1 MFFCTNSEK
10 KDERRKTFSQKLKR
24 KNERRRKEEEKEK
37 QKRVADF
44 ELRKRKAQDAID
56 QMEQRKFDENLETEF
71 QQERE
76 KRKREAEINVNDT
89 SKTLSEFLSCDPN
102 SRLSNWW
109 SGDIDSRS
117 ATAVCM
123 YCRRF
128 NCIGFQCDSGTKVET
143 DLFALFE
150 KEVIEKKG
158 SNIDKKEMKA
168 HLTTRFRDHFRSDKC
183 KGGGHKQ
190 ITHCGL
196 PFCLVVRIQH
206 KYGQTCSTCEKAP
219 CAFYQ
224 HFGDAF
230 PDCMALMDTSKRPAW
245 EV

>member
-1 MFFCTNSEK
+1 
-10 KDERRKTFSQKLKR
+10 
-24 KNERRRKEEEKEK
+24 
-37 QKRVADF
+37 
-44 ELRKRKAQDAID
+44 
-56 QMEQRKFDENLETEF
+56 
-71 QQERE
+71 
-76 KRKREAEINVNDT
+76 
-89 SKTLSEFLSCDPN
+89 
-102 SRLSNWW
+102 
-109 SGDIDSRS
+109 
-117 ATAVCM
+117 M

-150 KEVIEKKG
+150 KEVIRKKG
-158 SNIDKKEMKA
+158 SHIDKKEMKA
-168 HLTTRFRDHFRSDKC
+168 HLMTRFRDHFRSDKC

-245 EV
+245 EVRRFLYADYTEELNLDTNGSDRIHCGHDSDGDSVFAEEDAGVHYHQVDKSLVPSCIARLINVAFP